1 MEKELYP
8 DEIKDRYIVVD
19 GISYARI
26 PVKTHVIKYGDDI
39 VEVADRYTKD
49 VLQDGDWVFISEKS
63 VACTQKDR
71 AIPLKDINPSRLAT
85 FLSHF
90 VTKTPHGIGLG
101 MPETM
106 HYAIKECGTLRILVA
121 AFCGA
126 VGKLLHKKGW
136 FYIVAGRKAAS
147 IDGPTP
153 NTIPPYNEYVVLGP
167 KDPDGV
173 AKKIA
178 FKIGHPT
185 FIVDIN
191 DLGGNIL
198 GSSDPKI
205 SNELLV
211 RILKDNPLGQN
222 RESTPIGI
230 IRKERQ

>member
-8 DEIKDRYIVVD
+8 DEIKDLYITVD
-19 GISYARI
+19 GVKYARI
-26 PVKTHVIKYGDDI
+26 PVKTHVIKFGDDI
-39 VEVADRYTKD
+39 ADVVYQYTHDK
-49 VLQDGDWVFISEKS
+49 LQDGDWLFVSEKS

-71 AIPLKDINPSRLAT
+71 AIPLKDIKPSKLAT
-85 FLSHF
+85 FLSRF

-106 HYAIKECGTLRILVA
+106 HYALKECGTLRILIA
-121 AFCGA
+121 AGCGA
-126 VGKLLHKKGW
+126 LGKLFHKKGW
-136 FYIVAGRKAAS
+136 FYIVAGRKAAA

-153 NTIPPYNEYVVLGP
+153 NTIPPYNQYVVLGP

-173 AKKIA
+173 ARKIA
-178 FKIGHPT
+178 EKTGHPT

-198 GSSDPKI
+198 GSSDKSI
-205 SNELLV
+205 DNDLIV
-211 RILKDNPLGQN
+211 KILKDNPLGQN

-230 IRKERQ
+230 IRNG

>member
-8 DEIKDRYIVVD
+8 DEVKDLYIEVD
-19 GISYARI
+19 GAKYARI

-39 VEVADRYTKD
+39 VEVVDRYTKD
-49 VLQDGDWVFISEKS
+49 KLQAGDWVFVSEKS

-71 AIPLKDINPSRLAT
+71 AIPLKDIKPSRLAV
-85 FLSHF
+85 FLSRF
-90 VTKTPHGIGLG
+90 VTKTPQGIGLG

-106 HYAIKECGTLRILVA
+106 HYAIKECGRFKILLA
-121 AFCGA
+121 AACGA
-126 VGKLLHKKGW
+126 IGKLIGKKGW
-136 FYIVAGRKAAS
+136 FYIVAGRKAAA

-167 KDPDGV
+167 KDPDDV
-173 AKKIA
+173 ALKIAKKIN
-178 FKIGHPT
+178 HPV

-198 GSSDPKI
+198 GSSDHTI
-205 SNELLV
+205 ANELV
-211 RILKDNPLGQN
+211 VKILKDNPLGQN

-230 IRKERQ
+230 IRKA